1 MTKTMLI
8 TKKHKLIAPLFDEKF
23 WKNF

>member
-1 MTKTMLI
+1 MTMIMLI
-8 TKKHKLIAPLFDEKF
+8 TKKHKSIAPLFDEKF